1 MVFKAETDRK
11 SKRRQQD
18 SNLRPQR
25 GTDSENIRICR
36 RDRLAIASTARHGYY
51 FYFKWLP
58 WFSAHASVY
67 IKKSDITDILSN
79 F

>member
-1 MVFKAETDRK
+1 MVKAETDSK
-11 SKRRQQD
+11 IKRRQQD

-58 WFSAHASVY
+58 WFSVLVY
-67 IKKSDITDILSN
+67 VKKSDITDILSD